1 LTVATGDK
9 TGFASLAVDGEPVL
23 SVLVPAYN
31 EKRTI
36 RELLS
41 RIEAAP

>member
-1 LTVATGDK
+1 MSGK
-9 TGFASLAVDGEPVL
+9 TGFASHAVDGDLLL

-31 EKRTI
+31 EERTI

-41 RIEAAP
+41 RVEAAP